1 MLFGNCISYVC
12 SSDLLA
18 ESLFVPLLSA
28 ECWLPL
34 CSEFSSF
41 RSSICRYAAGS
52 VRSGLLLP
60 VRRNRS
66 PIMRR
71 VFVLT
76 LTSFLGACQL
86 APPHAR
92 PALPTTRDY
101 PTSYAGDGVLGRRA
115 VEISWREFFADP
127 QLETLIATALERNRD
142 LAVAVAQIQEA
153 RGLYRIQGA
162 ERLPALGANGDV
174 TRSRTP
180 GSAIGIPEVGAITDT
195 RYSIGVGVTGFEL
208 DFWGRV
214 RNLSDAARSQY
225 LATVQAER
233 AFRLA
238 LIRDVASTYFASR
251 EADER
256 IALAE
261 ATVRSRQAGLRI
273 AERRLE
279 AGVTSALD
287 FRQAESLLTNTET
300 EFDSLRLAEA
310 PRANFRAVLLVGLVH
325 AVLTVP
331 LPLAD
336 QTNGTVFAV
345 DSPSELMVTRAAI
358 TRYPD

>member
-1 MLFGNCISYVC
+1 
-12 SSDLLA
+12 
-18 ESLFVPLLSA
+18 
-28 ECWLPL
+28 
-34 CSEFSSF
+34 
-41 RSSICRYAAGS
+41 
-52 VRSGLLLP
+52 
-60 VRRNRS
+60 
-66 PIMRR
+66 MRR

-214 RNLSDAARSQY
+214 RN
-225 LATVQAER
+225 
-233 AFRLA
+233 
-238 LIRDVASTYFASR
+238 
-251 EADER
+251 
-256 IALAE
+256 
-261 ATVRSRQAGLRI
+261 
-273 AERRLE
+273 
-279 AGVTSALD
+279 
-287 FRQAESLLTNTET
+287 
-300 EFDSLRLAEA
+300 
-310 PRANFRAVLLVGLVH
+310 
-325 AVLTVP
+325 
-331 LPLAD
+331 
-336 QTNGTVFAV
+336 
-345 DSPSELMVTRAAI
+345 
-358 TRYPD
+358 